1 MKIVVVGGGYAGLS
15 CLMRLAE
22 ILPESKRTL
31 IDPSGYHLKLT
42 RLHEGLRR
50 PPGDLR
56 IPFDRLARKY
66 GFVHVAARPAVSLN
80 ALQRAAARRRL
91 ECRGLAEGFDALVVA
106 VGVRPRPRPVQAG
119 CIGLADLKRL
129 DGRGVVDRIARD
141 HGRRQDRVTVVG
153 GGATGLQYLF
163 ELRDALRREGAGS
176 RLALV
181 DPGQRLLPDQPE
193 QFHGYLSRRMEEA
206 GISYLKGYRLSSAEE
221 GQLLLVGPRGG
232 ARRWRSAVSLILT
245 GTTGN
250 PSILETAETGEVL
263 AGGSELG
270 RIFAAGDCSTYR
282 GGGFDA
288 ASAQSAVRKGRLVAE
303 NLKRLAGRRKLRPYD
318 APELG
323 FFLSMGVLDGIG
335 WVGDRRAVVTGAP
348 AFAVREAI
356 EARYELFVRGIDTF
370 GLL

>member
-22 ILPESKRTL
+22 LLPGSSRILV
-31 IDPSGYHLKLT
+31 DPSDQHLKLT

-56 IPFDRLARKY
+56 VPFDRLARKY
-66 GFVHVAARPAVSLN
+66 GFVHVAARPALSLRV
-80 ALQRAAARRRL
+80 LQRAAARRRL
-91 ECRGLAEGFDALVVA
+91 EWRGAAEAFDALVVA

-119 CIGLADLKRL
+119 CVGLADLKRL
-129 DGRGVVDRIARD
+129 DGRGIVERIARE
-141 HGRRQDRVTVVG
+141 HGGRQDRVTVVG

-163 ELRDALRREGAGS
+163 ELRDALRREGAGT

-181 DPGQRLLPDQPE
+181 DPGKRLLPDQPE
-193 QFHGYLSRRMEEA
+193 QFHDYVTRRMEEA
-206 GISYLKGYRLSSAEE
+206 GIRYLKGYRLRSAEE
-221 GQLLLVGPRGG
+221 GQLVLVGPRGG
-232 ARRWRSAVSLILT
+232 VRRWRSGISLVLT

-250 PSILETAETGEVL
+250 PSILETSETGQVL
-263 AGGSELG
+263 AAGAELR

-303 NLKRLAGRRKLRPYD
+303 NLKRIADHRKLRPYD

-335 WVGDRRAVVTGAP
+335 WAGDRRAVVTGVA

-356 EARYELFVRGIDTF
+356 EARYELFVKGIDTF